1 MYTCVPD
8 VCWSGAES
16 QIPLGGGASMPLAR
30 IFTRNPE
37 RTTDLSRQ
45 LQQQG
50 YSVEVVSPDQA
61 HLAPADLEIEFEVCE
76 RADVLERAGDLAT
89 ELGADV
95 AVAPGTL
102 QPAVQPVAEPTRSAA
117 PVAESVVEMKAPA
130 PAERDPER

>member
-1 MYTCVPD
+1 MYICSWP
-8 VCWSGAES
+8 CARSGTES
-16 QIPLGGGASMPLAR
+16 QFSLGGGVSMPLAR

-76 RADVLERAGDLAT
+76 RADVLERGGDLAT

-95 AVAPGTL
+95 ARAPG
-102 QPAVQPVAEPTRSAA
+102 
-117 PVAESVVEMKAPA
+117 
-130 PAERDPER
+130 